1 MDELLRLSPK
11 MSLLLKIIFLLKVL
25 LIEVLIFLN

>member
-1 MDELLRLSPK
+1 MDELLRLSPE